1 MNNFLNFDQSMDRG
15 NQMNTASTDDG
26 VNNNHHSQRP
36 LSPVNDLV
44 VKEILSTEIT
54 PTPPEVR
61 LDYWRFK
68 MRHAKLEAGQIKVT

>member
-1 MNNFLNFDQSMDRG
+1 
-15 NQMNTASTDDG
+15 MNTASSDSLM
-26 VNNNHHSQRP
+26 NHDHHTHSL

-68 MRHAKLEAGQIKVT
+68 MGNVKADVGH

>member
-1 MNNFLNFDQSMDRG
+1 
-15 NQMNTASTDDG
+15 MNTASPDKG
-26 VNNNHHSQRP
+26 MNNEHHPLSL

-68 MRHAKLEAGQIKVT
+68 MRHVKVEADH

>member
-1 MNNFLNFDQSMDRG
+1 
-15 NQMNTASTDDG
+15 MNTASADKG
-26 VNNNHHSQRP
+26 VNSDHHPLSL

-61 LDYWRFK
+61 LDHWRFK
-68 MRHAKLEAGQIKVT
+68 MRHITVEAGH